1 MGIIANFEALNN
13 ADLSKL
19 QSKVDGIIAK
29 INAALATQGKGKTV
43 STATMDEI
51 KKAVQD
57 SNLTVDDFI
66 SALEA
71 SKRATQ

>member
-1 MGIIANFEALNN
+1 MGIAKKFAALNQ
-13 ADLSKL
+13 ADLSRL
-19 QSKVDGIIAK
+19 QAKVDGIINK

-43 STATMDEI
+43 ATATMDEI
-51 KKAVQD
+51 KKAVQE
-57 SNLTVDDFI
+57 SNLLVDDFI